1 MKSIDYKSRE
11 KITSAHS
18 LVRVKDHVKVKVIS
32 LENNKITLSM
42 NQVDQCTGDDLS
54 KKQMMVPTPKPET
67 LVANPRPGYGELTGI
82 ALDTGTKTG
91 KEMNSPELWE
101 LNQMKNAKAF
111 DYVYDPLMRLEV
123 QNNLNCVFS

>member
-32 LENNKITLSM
+32 LENNKITVSM

-54 KKQMMVPTPKPET
+54 KKQMMAPTPKPET

-91 KEMNSPELWE
+91 KEMFLSVSMMIRAWKMEKKVSVGIC
-101 LNQMKNAKAF
+101 MI
-111 DYVYDPLMRLEV
+111 
-123 QNNLNCVFS
+123 